1 MIEFEERELLQSLS
15 LQECHQSLDIEDGW
29 NDPVQSRNIYGEI
42 STVNFSMLTRSG
54 LRLSEAVSFK
64 ARKKRRHREE
74 AIVLEE
80 TDEITDVVEHVDLD
94 NVERN
99 AAVPSEEV
107 AATLTRRR

>member
-1 MIEFEERELLQSLS
+1 
-15 LQECHQSLDIEDGW
+15 
-29 NDPVQSRNIYGEI
+29 VQSRNIYSEI

-54 LRLSEAVSFK
+54 FRLSEAVSF
-64 ARKKRRHREE
+64 AAGNKRRHREE
-74 AIVLEE
+74 FSVLEE

-107 AATLTRRR
+107 AATVTRHR